1 MPRRNQSILNQLV
14 VLPWWVSLSLAGV
27 LFILL
32 KYAIPLLSFENM
44 VFYAFT
50 KAAPTWANL
59 VIIPLFAV
67 AAISAFNQF
76 RKGKM
81 LESISGPTSIK
92 NLTWREFEEL
102 VSEAFRR
109 KGYFVLEN
117 PDKGPDG
124 GVDLRLRKNGQLF
137 FVQCKHWKSKKVGV
151 KIVRELFGVM
161 TAKKV
166 THGII
171 VTFGEFTP
179 DAKAFAKENAI
190 HLIAGNQL
198 LKLISE
204 VQKNPKI
211 PEPMATTS
219 DSPICP
225 KCGSAMKLRTAKK
238 GKYAGQKFWGCSNFP
253 GCHGILAY
261 KTRKVEA

>member
-1 MPRRNQSILNQLV
+1 
-14 VLPWWVSLSLAGV
+14 
-27 LFILL
+27 
-32 KYAIPLLSFENM
+32 M

-124 GVDLRLRKNGQLF
+124 GVDLRLRKNGHLI

-166 THGII
+166 AHGIV
-171 VTFGEFTP
+171 VTFGAFTE
-179 DAKAFAKENAI
+179 DAKEFATGKFI
-190 HLIAGNQL
+190 QLIAGNQL
-198 LKLISE
+198 LKLISS
-204 VQKNPKI
+204 VQKNQQISK
-211 PEPMATTS
+211 S
-219 DSPICP
+219 DNEIQVPTCP
-225 KCGSAMKLRTAKK
+225 KCGSEMKLRIAKK
-238 GKYAGQKFWGCSNFP
+238 GKYAGQEFWGCLKFP
-253 GCHGILAY
+253 DCRGILAL
-261 KTRKVEA
+261 KN